1 MSEFEIEDTKA
12 IAKGMGEEQKKVFL
26 TEVDDDLLVAEVL
39 NRLKDAKNLKKQ
51 ARAMLGVTN
60 VQV

>member
-12 IAKGMGEEQKKVFL
+12 IAKGMGEEQMKVFL

-39 NRLKDAKNLKKQ
+39 NRLKDAKNLKQQ